1 MSPNEIEQLKTG
13 VVDILKMLE
22 LRKLHLKKHNACSMG
37 GNCRSFCQDL
47 GLQKECMQLVR
58 KYPLL

>member
-1 MSPNEIEQLKTG
+1 MSTNEIQQLKTG
-13 VVDILKMLE
+13 VVNIHKMLE
-22 LRKLHLKKHNACSMG
+22 LRKLHLKKHNACKMG

-47 GLQKECMQLVR
+47 GLQKETMELLR

>member
-13 VVDILKMLE
+13 VVNIHKMVE
-22 LRKLHLKKHNACSMG
+22 LRKLHLRKQNACKMG

-47 GLQKECMQLVR
+47 GLQKEAMQLLR
-58 KYPLL
+58 KYPIL

>member
-1 MSPNEIEQLKTG
+1 MNPNDTRQLKTG
-13 VVDILKMLE
+13 VVNILKKLE
-22 LRKLHLKKHNACSMG
+22 LRKLHLIKDNACKMG
-37 GNCRSFCQDL
+37 GNCRSYCQDL